1 MRKNILILCH
11 NYGVQFLESCNQYSQ
26 LFDAKLY
33 EVTVIYLIGL
43 ANDQIRTKTIAEQVI
58 FLNLPKSAISGL
70 KLPAIRKL
78 IKICREKTFETVI
91 CHRYKPT
98 YIMLWVAKFCQFKN
112 LFFVMHA
119 LGTVAA
125 LPRKLLLACLS
136 QKNMYFAGV
145 SNAVCDD
152 LRRNLWK
159 VPQANIITFYNI
171 IDYELFEPK
180 ILSRQHARR
189 ELGIPEAAIVY
200 GNIGRLVKAKD
211 QRTLL
216 DALAIIKPQ
225 SPKAQV
231 TIIGDGRLEKELKNH
246 VQQLQ
251 MTHSVIFTGFVEDGF
266 RFMKAF
272 DALVLCSI
280 EEAFGRVLLE
290 AMIARIPIIATRADG
305 IPEVVGDTGYLIE
318 PSNPMQL
325 ASAMQKIYFATQT
338 ELAELGEKSYQRML
352 KHFSPAS
359 FKKTFMQ
366 LVSGD
371 NL

>member
-26 LFDAKLY
+26 LFDTARY
-33 EVTVIYLIGL
+33 EVTVIYLIGP
-43 ANDQIRTKTIAEQVI
+43 ANDQIRSKTLAEQVV
-58 FLNLPKSAISGL
+58 FLNLPKYAISGL
-70 KLPAIRKL
+70 KLHAIRKL
-78 IKICREKTFETVI
+78 LKICREKSFDTVI

-98 YIMLWVAKFCQFKN
+98 YIMLWVAQFCQIKN

-119 LGTVAA
+119 LSTVKA
-125 LPRKLLLACLS
+125 LPRKLLLAALYK
-136 QKNMYFAGV
+136 KNMYFAGV

-152 LRRNLWK
+152 LRKDVWRI
-159 VPQANIITFYNI
+159 PQQKIITFYNI

-180 ILSRQHARR
+180 ILSREQARR
-189 ELGIPEAAIVY
+189 ELGIPQDSIVF

-216 DALAIIKPQ
+216 DALALLKTS
-225 SPKAQV
+225 SPTAHV
-231 TIIGDGRLEKELKNH
+231 TIIGDGRLEKELKTH
-246 VQQLQ
+246 AQHLQ
-251 MTHSVIFTGFVEDGF
+251 ISHRVIFTGFVEDGF

-272 DALVLCSI
+272 NALVLCSV

-305 IPEVVGDTGYLIE
+305 IPEVVGNTGYLVE
-318 PSNPMQL
+318 PSNATQL
-325 ASAMQKIYFATQT
+325 ASAMQKIYSASNS
-338 ELAELGEKSYQRML
+338 ELTALGEKSYQRML
-352 KHFSPAS
+352 DNFSPAS

-366 LVSGD
+366 LVGGD
-371 NL
+371 YS

>member
-26 LFDAKLY
+26 LFDPTRY
-33 EVTVIYLIGL
+33 DVTVIYLIGQ
-43 ANDQIRTKTIAEQVI
+43 ANDQIKNKTLAEQVI
-58 FLNLPKSAISGL
+58 FLNLPKRAISGL

-78 IKICREKTFETVI
+78 LKICREKKFETVI

-98 YIMLWVAKFCQFKN
+98 YIMLWVAQFCQFQN

-119 LGTVAA
+119 LGTVTA
-125 LPRKLLLACLS
+125 LPRKLLLAGLY
-136 QKNMYFAGV
+136 KNNMYFAGV

-152 LRRNLWK
+152 LRANLWRIPHHK
-159 VPQANIITFYNI
+159 VITFYNI

-180 ILSRQHARR
+180 IMSRLDARK
-189 ELGIPEAAIVY
+189 ELGIPEDSIVF

-216 DALAIIKPQ
+216 EALAIIKAG
-225 SPKAQV
+225 SPKAHA
-231 TIIGDGRLEKELKNH
+231 TIIGDGRLEKELKTH
-246 VQQLQ
+246 AQQLQ
-251 MTHSVIFTGFVEDGF
+251 ISHRVIFTGFVEDGF

-290 AMIARIPIIATRADG
+290 AMIARIPIIATRANG
-305 IPEVVGDTGYLIE
+305 IPEVVGDTGYLVE
-318 PSNPMQL
+318 PSNAPQL
-325 ASAMQKIYFATQT
+325 ASAMQKIYVASQT
-338 ELAELGEKSYQRML
+338 ELTDLGEKSYQRMINN
-352 KHFSPAS
+352 FSPAA
-359 FKKTFMQ
+359 FKKTFME
-366 LVSGD
+366 LVGGD
-371 NL
+371 YS